1 MVAQLKGLSKKK
13 KGLRSEGERSWFE
26 KEGDLI
32 FFETVVFEVHRNED
46 VQ

>member
-1 MVAQLKGLSKKK
+1 MVAQLKGLSKK

-26 KEGDLI
+26 KGGDLI